1 MSHFTTMKTRLVNR
15 KYLVAALKDLGFQ
28 PQEGRVRI
36 RGYEGQETE
45 VEVKV
50 PTGNPEYDLGFRKV
64 GKTYELV
71 ADWYGITDIRAKSFM
86 AQLLQRYAYHA
97 VSAQVQVQG
106 FEIVEDESLRDH
118 TIHLTLRR
126 CV

>member
-1 MSHFTTMKTRLVNR
+1 MSHFTTMKTKLVNR

-28 PQEGRVRI
+28 PQEGPVRI

-64 GKTYELV
+64 GETYELV

-97 VSAQVQVQG
+97 VSAQVQARG
-106 FEIVEDESLRDH
+106 FEIVEDESLQDH
-118 TIHLTLRR
+118 TLHLTLRR

>member
-28 PQEGRVRI
+28 PQEGPVRI

-71 ADWYGITDIRAKSFM
+71 ADWYGITDIRAKTFM

-97 VSAQVQVQG
+97 VSAQVQARG
-106 FEIVEDESLRDH
+106 FEIVEDESLQDH

-126 CV
+126 CI

>member
-1 MSHFTTMKTRLVNR
+1 MSHFTTMKTQLVNR

-28 PQEGRVRI
+28 PQVGQVLV

-50 PTGNPEYDLGFRKV
+50 PTGNPEYDLGFRKA

-71 ADWYGITDIRAKSFM
+71 ADWYGIVDIRAKTFM

-97 VSAQVQVQG
+97 VSAQVQAQG
-106 FEIVEDESLRDH
+106 FEIVQDESLKDH

-126 CV
+126 CI

>member
-28 PQEGRVRI
+28 PQEGPVRI

-71 ADWYGITDIRAKSFM
+71 ADWYGITDIRAKTFM

-97 VSAQVQVQG
+97 VSAQVQARG
-106 FEIVEDESLRDH
+106 FEIVEDESLQDH
-118 TIHLTLRR
+118 TLHLTLRR
-126 CV
+126 CI

>member
-28 PQEGRVRI
+28 PQEGSVMI

-97 VSAQVQVQG
+97 VSAQVQARG

>member
-1 MSHFTTMKTRLVNR
+1 MSHFTTMKTQLVNR

-28 PQEGRVRI
+28 PQVGQVLV
-36 RGYEGQETE
+36 RGYEGQKTE

-50 PTGNPEYDLGFRKV
+50 PTGNPEYDLGFRKA

-71 ADWYGITDIRAKSFM
+71 ADWYGIVDIRAKTFM

-97 VSAQVQVQG
+97 VSAQVQAQG
-106 FEIVEDESLRDH
+106 FEIVQDESLKDQ

-126 CV
+126 CI